1 MDTLDKQRELVKLID
16 ESEGDLR
23 QAYKHQLN
31 NLIQIE
37 LNLEREKLKLEDMQ
51 TELAIKSNM

>member
-23 QAYKHQLN
+23 KAYKDHLTD
-31 NLIQIE
+31 LIQND
-37 LNLEREKLKLEDMQ
+37 LSTKEDKITIDRLQ
-51 TELAIKSNM
+51 AELAIKSNM